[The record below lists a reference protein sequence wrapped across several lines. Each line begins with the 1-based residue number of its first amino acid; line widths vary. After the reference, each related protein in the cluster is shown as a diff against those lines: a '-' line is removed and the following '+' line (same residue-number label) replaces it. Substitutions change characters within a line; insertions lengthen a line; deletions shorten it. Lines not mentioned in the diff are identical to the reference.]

1 MKQHAHGFLALVT
14 ESKKH
19 IKEINP
25 QELKE
30 KLDQHEPLHLIDVRE
45 DHEWGTGNIPGAMH
59 LGKGILERDIE
70 KTIPDLTQQ
79 IVVYCSGGFRCA
91 LVADNLQKMGY
102 SHVYSLNTGLQGWI
116 DAGYPLEK
124 KQ

>member
-1 MKQHAHGFLALVT
+1 MKQHAHGFLTLVT

-59 LGKGILERDIE
+59 LGKGIVERDVE
-70 KTIPDLTQQ
+70 KTIHDLTQQ
-79 IVVYCSGGFRCA
+79 IVVYCSGGFRSA
-91 LVADNLQKMGY
+91 LVADSLQKMGY